1 MFQHKVSHQLNK
13 SFIFSAQKILFLFVF
28 AEFWQDVEKL
38 SYYINNAMSA
48 NSELALN
55 AKIFSLLIS

>member
-1 MFQHKVSHQLNK
+1 MFRHKVSHQLNK
-13 SFIFSAQKILFLFVF
+13 IFIFSAEKIQFLFVF

-38 SYYINNAMSA
+38 SYYINNPMSA

-55 AKIFSLLIS
+55 AKIFGLLIS